1 MTEFSFRIWI
11 HPVDDDSADIETWCY
26 ELEPTD
32 EKRRGVAEW
41 AKEHL
46 ANLYLHDLFELNPN
60 KHWQVIGKATLTG
73 SYDYQGEYDEE
84 LDLIEFQKAE
94 VPDSWFN
101 NKFGISLNDT
111 D

>member
-1 MTEFSFRIWI
+1 MAEFSFRVWI
-11 HPVDDDSADIETWCY
+11 HPVDGDSADIETWCY

-32 EKRRGVAEW
+32 EKRLSIAEW

-46 ANLYLHDLFELNPN
+46 ANLDLHNLFELNPD
-60 KHWQVIGKATLTG
+60 KHWQIIGKATLTG

-94 VPDSWFN
+94 VPDRWY
-101 NKFGISLNDT
+101 KFGLSLNDT